1 MICLRTTKPALHT
14 ILLRNSN
21 GNTFYRHTLEG
32 TADDASVQ
40 ARYLF
45 DDYEEAQEALIVD
58 AQAGPDSLPVN
69 FVVRDPWC

>member
-1 MICLRTTKPALHT
+1 MIFSRTPKIAKHT
-14 ILLRNSN
+14 ILLRNCH

-45 DDYEEAQEALIVD
+45 DDYAEAQEASFWTSFFKYEDI
-58 AQAGPDSLPVN
+58 AESLGY
-69 FVVRDPWC
+69 